1 MESPSVYFTL
11 KESVLG
17 ESTVKINPGSNAT
30 IEMIFTPRYTG
41 NTEGKGQT
49 IFCSDQSSN
58 GN

>member
-49 IFCSDQSSN
+49 IFCSDF
-58 GN
+58 